1 MKTKEYFLREDLATY
16 KPKFKM
22 LCDVCEFKL
31 EKFES
36 YVKKPYICRII
47 ITDKVCQNKK

>member
-22 LCDVCEFKL
+22 LCDVCEFKV
-31 EKFES
+31 EKFAQ
-36 YVKKPYICRII
+36 VNDKPYIYRIKI
-47 ITDKVCQNKK
+47 QEL

>member
-22 LCDVCEFKL
+22 LCAICEFKI
-31 EKFES
+31 EKFAQ
-36 YVKKPYICRII
+36 VNNKPYICRIKLI
-47 ITDKVCQNKK
+47 EL